1 VSNTDDVAALR
12 AVEDVARSCA
22 KALGAS
28 LMSAIVHG
36 SLTQNDFRPGK
47 RDLDLL
53 LVVER
58 ALTHDQADG
67 LIRVVESAALGPAA
81 GIDLLVVTR
90 HAAAVTSAR
99 DPARELMVGRWSG
112 SDEMEI
118 ARAEEHVSDNWPE
131 LSEAR
136 ANGRSLI
143 GPSPPEVIG
152 RVPAD
157 RVRVNSLGHLRQWLG
172 LTDDARNAI
181 FMVVT
186 ACRMWRF
193 QWRGDHVSKTA
204 ASSWALEHDPSL
216 TGVRSALSALATSQA
231 VKIAP
236 SEVES
241 VLLRVLRDLEG
252 ETPGEATPDH
262 TWA

>member
-1 VSNTDDVAALR
+1 
-12 AVEDVARSCA
+12 
-22 KALGAS
+22 
-28 LMSAIVHG
+28 
-36 SLTQNDFRPGK
+36 
-47 RDLDLL
+47 
-53 LVVER
+53 
-58 ALTHDQADG
+58 
-67 LIRVVESAALGPAA
+67 
-81 GIDLLVVTR
+81 
-90 HAAAVTSAR
+90 
-99 DPARELMVGRWSG
+99 
-112 SDEMEI
+112 
-118 ARAEEHVSDNWPE
+118 VSDNWPE

-204 ASSWALEHDPSL
+204 AASWALEHDPSL